1 MTVNSRLGIFLAVC
15 ILGLYLILEARTQ
28 DRVDHPSRPDAEL
41 CAEITVE
48 LQRSA
53 QQGLISP
60 SEAQTVSERCYSL
73 L

>member
-1 MTVNSRLGIFLAVC
+1 MTTNSRLGIFLSVC

-28 DRVDHPSRPDAEL
+28 DRVDHPPRTSAEL
-41 CAEITVE
+41 CAEVTVE

-60 SEAQTVSERCYSL
+60 LEAQTISERCYATL
-73 L
+73 